1 MTGRILNRARWSV
14 VYAGWG
20 IIHRFHVQRIKV
32 GHPSIIRQG
41 NIDPN
46 LIDIN
51 LVNLNPPPPIQN
63 APDHP
68 SRHAN
73 NTAFIQ
79 NSFALNDR
87 STRHE
92 LRTILSQDWWFLDTV
107 EPQGSL
113 DPLIMRQGA
122 LFACKFLS
130 CGHKRFARFDR
141 DVIGGFLVKNTSGH
155 TQNERR
161 LHFLPH
167 AKQLNG
173 GQKKHGPT
181 QKEQEMSYIL
191 TSNVLSPMKMRITY
205 AGNLHEIYPV
215 PSVFSIQ
222 GKPNKA
228 APPGLRHQV
237 ARAGLERA
245 RPMSID
251 RITYP
256 FFILKLHF
264 VTNEAIL

>member
-1 MTGRILNRARWSV
+1 MVCSLCGL
-14 VYAGWG
+14 G
-20 IIHRFHVQRIKV
+20 H
-32 GHPSIIRQG
+32 HPSVPCPTNQ
-41 NIDPN
+41 N
-46 LIDIN
+46 IN

-141 DVIGGFLVKNTSGH
+141 VKAHIRWHLAFRPFRCSGVPV
-155 TQNERR
+155 TQNDLGCGTVGCNRRFLSQEYLRAHAERTKVICDICNSMVDR
-161 LHFLPH
+161 KNMARH
-167 AKQLNG
+167 KRRDR
-173 GQKKHGPT
+173 K
-181 QKEQEMSYIL
+181 
-191 TSNVLSPMKMRITY
+191 
-205 AGNLHEIYPV
+205 
-215 PSVFSIQ
+215 SV
-222 GKPNKA
+222 
-228 APPGLRHQV
+228 V
-237 ARAGLERA
+237 
-245 RPMSID
+245 
-251 RITYP
+251 
-256 FFILKLHF
+256 
-264 VTNEAIL
+264 